1 MSSLGRMRYH
11 SLRSYKARV
20 AIALDSPMRAIMSL
34 MVPVLVLGGI
44 SLLLINL
51 AIGWLLIGLAAIPAM
66 IVDWE
71 QTELSKLKPRKQAKF
86 LDDVL
91 DVEVLGRLTKQP
103 SQLDLLEGLGES
115 RGANFIGTRFG
126 IRVDLLKDILPENSV
141 NFDELWQDSWDI
153 ARAVGSDVIRSSM
166 VVVALIRQVPGHK
179 TLLSN
184 FHIDEEDLLNGILW
198 HMSLIKMI
206 DQHETPRKTGG
217 IARDWSF
224 GYTPLLDRLS
234 TNISIY
240 ANRIASFDT
249 QSTIHDDALEQM
261 KSIFSGRGRQN
272 VALVGPSGV
281 GKMFIVESLAAEL
294 MNPSSDTPPS
304 LRFNQIVKLDAS
316 ALIVATPE
324 KGQIEALLPRL
335 FYEAHSAKNTILCLD
350 NAQLFFEDGIGSIDV
365 SNSLMQLL
373 RGGRVRVI
381 LTMDEQ
387 TSLRINQRIPEMNS
401 IVNRIN
407 VRPLGRQD
415 TIEILQRETPRID
428 SQHNTVITY
437 QALVEAYKL
446 SDRYIYDLEMP
457 GKAVS
462 LLEAAAQYGQGGLI
476 TAQTVQDA
484 VESTTEIKVGVATDD
499 HEKDKLLRLEEFIH
513 ERMVG
518 QHSAVSVVSDALRRA
533 RSGIR
538 NQNRPMGAFL
548 FLGPTGVGKTE
559 LAKALA
565 DVYFSNETG
574 IVRINMNEYSNS
586 SDVERLIADASE
598 NQYSL
603 TAQIRKQ
610 PFSVVLLDEFEK
622 AHPDVINAFMQLLD
636 EGILRDIS
644 GRDIS
649 FRDAIVIATSNAGAD
664 RIREYIDRGYN
675 IEQFEDRLVDEI
687 VESGSFTP
695 ELLNRFDE
703 IVVFKP
709 LIEQELLQIVD
720 LILAGLNKT
729 LAERGIS
736 VEVDQDAKEY
746 LVVNG
751 NDVRHGARPMRRVVQ
766 KAVENIIA
774 KQLLAG
780 EAQPGQ
786 VINITL
792 EQVREIIQNKRLAS
806 GIADS

>member
-1 MSSLGRMRYH
+1 MNPLGRIRYN
-11 SLRSYKARV
+11 SLRSAKAR
-20 AIALDSPMRAIMSL
+20 IAVGLDSYIKSILAI
-34 MVPVLVLGGI
+34 MVPVFIAGGI
-44 SLLLINL
+44 VLVVLNMP
-51 AIGWLLIGLAAIPAM
+51 IGWLLIGLSAIPAM

-71 QTELSKLKPRKQAKF
+71 QGELARLRSNKSIQF

-91 DVEVLGRLTKQP
+91 DADVLGRLEKQP
-103 SQLDLLEGLGES
+103 TQSQLLDALGKTS
-115 RGANFIGTRFG
+115 GAGFMGTRFG
-126 IRVDLLKDILPENSV
+126 IKTNLLKDIIPENSI

-153 ARAVGSDVIRSSM
+153 AKAVNSEVVTSSM
-166 VVVALIRQVPGHK
+166 VMVALIRQVPNYK
-179 TLLSN
+179 VFLSN
-184 FHIDEEDLLNGILW
+184 FGIGESDLINGILW
-198 HMSLIKMI
+198 HLSLLHMI
-206 DQHETPRKTGG
+206 DKYDSPKKTGG

-224 GYTPLLDRLS
+224 GWTPLLDRLS
-234 TNISIY
+234 FNISLYSSGIS
-240 ANRIASFDT
+240 SFNL
-249 QSTIHDDALEQM
+249 QSNLHESSLDQI

-281 GKMFIVESLAAEL
+281 GKMYIVESLAASL
-294 MNPSSDTPPS
+294 MNPTKDIPQS
-304 LRFNQIVKLDAS
+304 LHFNQILKLDAS
-316 ALIVATPE
+316 ALIAATPE
-324 KGQIEALLPRL
+324 KGQIESLLPQL
-335 FYEAHSAKNTILCLD
+335 FHEAYIAKNTILCLD

-365 SNSLMQLL
+365 SNTLLSLL
-373 RGGRVRVI
+373 RGGQVKVI

-387 TSLRINQRIPEMNS
+387 RSLQINQRNPEMNS
-401 IVNRIN
+401 IINRIN
-407 VRPLGRQD
+407 VQPSSEQD

-428 SQHNTVITY
+428 SQHGTVITY
-437 QALVEAYKL
+437 QALIEAYRL
-446 SDRYIYDLEMP
+446 SERYMYDIEMP

-476 TAQTVQDA
+476 TALVVQEA
-484 VESTTEIKVGVATDD
+484 VEKTTDIKVGVATDD
-499 HEKDKLLRLEEFIH
+499 NEKDKLLRLEEFIH
-513 ERMVG
+513 ERMIGQERAVG
-518 QHSAVSVVSDALRRA
+518 VVSDALRRA

-565 DVYFSNETG
+565 EVYFNDESG
-574 IVRINMNEYSNS
+574 IVRVNMNEYSNS

-603 TAQIRKQ
+603 TAQIRRQ

-636 EGILRDIS
+636 EGILRDIT

-649 FRDAIVIATSNAGAD
+649 FRDAIIIATSNAGAD
-664 RIREYIDRGYN
+664 RIREYIERGYN
-675 IEQFEDRLVDEI
+675 VEQFEDRLIDEI
-687 VESGSFTP
+687 TANGSFTP

-709 LIEQELLQIVD
+709 LAEAELLQIVD

-736 VEVDQDAKEY
+736 VEVNQDAKEY
-746 LVVNG
+746 LVANG

-780 EAQPGQ
+780 QAQPGQ
-786 VINITL
+786 LVTITL
-792 EQVREIIQNKRLAS
+792 EQVQEIVQVKQQANEII
-806 GIADS
+806 G